1 MINPPAIQ
9 GPARAGVQ
17 KAAVSRPAPGAR
29 FAPLNKVT
37 AKTTVNPVNMMP
49 KAPVDMSAM
58 KGPTM
63 NLGKSVPISPKVASA
78 TTKLAPVAS
87 KSLGLATKALGPV
100 GTAAALVT
108 PDQGTKTEPGNPVF
122 RKTDAGKTSV
132 AGYRSSTTPRAT
144 DSNTQKGMV
153 GSMARRGGLAPSVK
167 NQELPKQIAPV
178 QTKEPGT
185 LSAPTSTSTSA
196 KTSAAS
202 SFKQAFA
209 QARKEAGSGQGQFT
223 YKDKQYQTNLN
234 PAKGAEKYI
243 APSAQKVTSVSKTSS
258 ASTTAAE
265 KPSTPGSTSVSSQ
278 PAPSTASTAGMSS
291 AAEKSGISQT
301 PTTSGTEFGAGK
313 NVSSTPMPTTPAPK
327 PEPATASPAAAAT
340 NASAATSTP
349 AAPAPKAPEPEAKGA
364 VTTAPEKKQ
373 RESGTSLQNVAE
385 SVQVGNYKYRIV

>member
-1 MINPPAIQ
+1 MMNPPAIH

-29 FAPLNKVT
+29 FAPLNKVA

-63 NLGKSVPISPKVASA
+63 NLGKSVPVTSPVSTAASA
-78 TTKLAPVAS
+78 APKSLASRVAGAASNPVVGAATASYSLGQLATGTETGRAIGKSVGDNFPGLKSAMAKVKDYRDNVVAPKLGMKSLSTAADTPYISKAVKSVMPGDSKAEPAPAS
-87 KSLGLATKALGPV
+87 KA
-100 GTAAALVT
+100 
-108 PDQGTKTEPGNPVF
+108 EP
-122 RKTDAGKTSV
+122 
-132 AGYRSSTTPRAT
+132 
-144 DSNTQKGMV
+144 
-153 GSMARRGGLAPSVK
+153 
-167 NQELPKQIAPV
+167 
-178 QTKEPGT
+178 
-185 LSAPTSTSTSA
+185 
-196 KTSAAS
+196 S

-243 APSAQKVTSVSKTSS
+243 APSAQKVTSVGKTSS

-349 AAPAPKAPEPEAKGA
+349 AAPVAKTPEPEAKGS
-364 VTTAPEKKQ
+364 VTTEPEKKPK
-373 RESGTSLQNVAE
+373 ETGTTTQQQANE
-385 SVQVGNYKYRIV
+385 SVQVGDYKYRIV